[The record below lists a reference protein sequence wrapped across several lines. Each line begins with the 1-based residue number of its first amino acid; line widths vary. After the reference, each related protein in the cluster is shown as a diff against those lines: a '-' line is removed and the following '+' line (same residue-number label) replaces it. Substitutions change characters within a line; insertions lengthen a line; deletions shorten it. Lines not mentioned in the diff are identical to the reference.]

1 MLTHLTQAAN
11 YKWWAFIA
19 IASGT
24 FVSVVDHG
32 TVLVALPTIT
42 DHFNSDL
49 PTAQWVVVGYALTI
63 SALLLPMG
71 RLSDI
76 IGRKRIYV
84 YGFVIYIIGAA
95 LSGFA
100 GEMLPLILFKVIQGA
115 GSAMVQGTGM
125 AMITSIFPAN
135 ERGKALGLH
144 MSVVGVGAVAGPVL
158 GGLLVETLGWQ
169 WVFFINVPAGLMVI
183 TAVLVILDPSRLG
196 QEGGRAKFDWL
207 GAGLS
212 AGLLVAFLLFLTTG
226 PTSGW
231 GSPGVLAGM
240 AAFVVLFASFIWWE
254 LHTQSP
260 MLDLSLFKRRVFA
273 LGVLTGWISFL
284 SNSPV
289 RFLIP
294 FFLQPVLGFSPAQ
307 MGLLL
312 APGALAMIIMGPLSG
327 RLSDRYGWRK
337 LNVGGN
343 LVSASGLILLS
354 TVTVNTPV
362 ALVVASFVF
371 SSMGMGMF
379 NSPNS
384 SSIFSAVEREKFGVV
399 GALTQLMRNSANVT
413 SIAIATA
420 IVTATMA
427 SMGFP
432 PSLEACSDA
441 AGDPGVCTAFTA
453 GMRRAG
459 LAFGILL
466 LAGAVLSYLK
476 GERPRP
482 VVEPPR
488 PVAQAEPAQPD

>member
-1 MLTHLTQAAN
+1 MKTQLAQAAN
-11 YKWWAFIA
+11 YKWWAFVA

-42 DHFNSDL
+42 DHFGSDL

-76 IGRKRIYV
+76 IGRKRIYI
-84 YGFVIYIIGAA
+84 YGFIVYIIGAA

-100 GEMLPLILFKVIQGA
+100 GDILPLILFKSLQGA
-115 GSAMVQGTGM
+115 GSAMIQGTGM

-135 ERGKALGLH
+135 ERGKALGTHL
-144 MSVVGVGAVAGPVL
+144 SVVGAGSVAGPIL
-158 GGLLVETLGWQ
+158 GGLLVDTLGWQ
-169 WVFFINVPAGLMVI
+169 WVFFINVPAGLIVI
-183 TAVLVILDPSRLG
+183 GAVFFILDRSRLG
-196 QEGGRAKFDWL
+196 QEGGGAKFDWM
-207 GAGLS
+207 GAALS
-212 AGLLVAFLLFLTTG
+212 AGMLVAFLMFLTTG

-231 GSPGVLAGM
+231 GSPGVVAGM
-240 AAFVVLFASFIWWE
+240 ASFGILLVSFIWWE
-254 LHTQSP
+254 LQAPSP
-260 MLDLSLFKRRVFA
+260 MLDLRLFKRRIFA

-327 RLSDRYGWRK
+327 RLSDRYGWRIF
-337 LNVGGN
+337 NVGGN
-343 LVSASGLILLS
+343 LVSASGLILLA
-354 TVTVNTPV
+354 TVTVDAHV
-362 ALVVASFVF
+362 AMVVSAFVL
-371 SSMGMGMF
+371 SSMGMGIF

-441 AGDPGVCTAFTA
+441 AGDPEVCAAFTA

-459 LAFGILL
+459 LAFGVLL
-466 LAGAVLSYLK
+466 LVGAVLSYLK
-476 GERPRP
+476 GERARPVEETPRP
-482 VVEPPR
+482 IAE
-488 PVAQAEPAQPD
+488 AEPAQTD

>member
-1 MLTHLTQAAN
+1 MKTQLTQAAN
-11 YKWWAFIA
+11 YKWWAFAA

-42 DHFNSDL
+42 DHFGSDL

-76 IGRKRIYV
+76 IGRKRIYI
-84 YGFVIYIIGAA
+84 YGFIVYIIGAA

-100 GEMLPLILFKVIQGA
+100 GDILPLILFKSLQGA
-115 GSAMVQGTGM
+115 GSAMIQGTGM
-125 AMITSIFPAN
+125 AMITTIFPAS
-135 ERGKALGLH
+135 ERGKALGTH
-144 MSVVGVGAVAGPVL
+144 MSVVGAGSIAGPVL
-158 GGLLVETLGWQ
+158 GGLLVDTLGWQ
-169 WVFFINVPAGLMVI
+169 WVFFINVPAGL
-183 TAVLVILDPSRLG
+183 LVIAAVFVLLDRSRLG
-196 QEGGRAKFDWL
+196 QEGGGVRFDWM
-207 GAGLS
+207 GAALS
-212 AGLLVAFLLFLTTG
+212 AGMLVAFLLFLTTG

-231 GSPGVLAGM
+231 SSPGVLAGM
-240 AAFVVLFASFIWWE
+240 GSFAILLVSFIWWE
-254 LHTQSP
+254 LQAESP
-260 MLDLSLFKRRVFA
+260 MLDLRLFKRRVFA

-312 APGALAMIIMGPLSG
+312 APGALAMIVMGPLSG

-337 LNVGGN
+337 FNVGGN

-354 TVTVNTPV
+354 TVTVDTHV
-362 ALVVASFVF
+362 AMVVSAFVL
-371 SSMGMGMF
+371 SSMGMGIF

-384 SSIFSAVEREKFGVV
+384 SSIFSSVEREKFGVV

-441 AGDPGVCTAFTA
+441 AGDPEVCAAFTA

-459 LAFGILL
+459 LAFGVLL

-476 GERPRP
+476 GERARP
-482 VVEPPR
+482 VEEPPR
-488 PVAQAEPAQPD
+488 PIAQAEPAQSD